1 MGVARRGGQ
10 ASRGRGE
17 QPVNNFFRK
26 ALDKWVFVCYIIVV
40 ERGITKCKI
49 YQKAQSPSEVTTVFG
64 KQ

>member
-1 MGVARRGGQ
+1 M
-10 ASRGRGE
+10 
-17 QPVNNFFRK
+17 NNFFRK